1 MSSPTFKTTEVA
13 QLYEEIRPW
22 CHPEVPFLDS
32 KYSPGSNMPTID
44 FTEYITTWL
53 ETGKESAVI
62 ELWTYLTSDGPE
74 ALYGIRNALTA
85 CLPSWIG
92 LSETAKHELHAIY
105 ILTLRAA
112 WGGRTMNM
120 SRVASSVASTTLA
133 SRQLSLPPDYERGES
148 MAEMARA
155 GKPVIVGRAYS
166 DELLKVVRSEIND
179 FPLVAEHGKDEGS
192 RLALEKAMSPLGT
205 AETAAE
211 RLKAIPP
218 MARRVV
224 CDRFTRG
231 WGGGVFRL
239 DLYYDDRAYGCGSQ
253 ANQQYMDW
261 LGFFSAPNDHA
272 SVSSV
277 LTKDKLLEGLA
288 DRGIKTNKSTA
299 RVTLIEQ
306 ARSIPGLMSS
316 LISRYCPE
324 QRDALPEWEEPI
336 KEWLLRVH
344 YTEPIAAAL
353 INLLAASTMKRKK

>member
-13 QLYEEIRPW
+13 QLYKEVQPW
-22 CHPEVPFLDS
+22 CHPEVPFLDPQ
-32 KYSPGSNMPTID
+32 YSPGSNMPAID
-44 FTEYITTWL
+44 FTAYITTWL
-53 ETGKESAVI
+53 ETDRQSAII

-74 ALYGIRNALTA
+74 AVYGIRNALTA

-112 WGGRTMNM
+112 WGGRTLNTT
-120 SRVASSVASTTLA
+120 RLASSLASTTLA

-155 GKPVIVGRAYS
+155 GKPIVLARAYS
-166 DELLKVVRSEIND
+166 EELLKVVRSEIGN
-179 FPLVAEHGKDEGS
+179 FPLGAECGKDEGS

-224 CDRFTRG
+224 YDRFTRG
-231 WGGGVFRL
+231 WGGGALRL
-239 DLYYDDRAYGCGSQ
+239 NLYYDDRAYGCGSQ

-261 LGFFSAPNDHA
+261 LGFFSTPSDHA
-272 SVSSV
+272 SVPSV

-288 DRGIKTNKSTA
+288 EHGVPTKKSTP
-299 RVTLIEQ
+299 RVALIDQ
-306 ARSIPGLMSS
+306 ALSIPGLMSS

-324 QRDALPEWEEPI
+324 QRDALPEWYEPI
-336 KEWLLRVH
+336 KEWVLRVR
-344 YTEPIAAAL
+344 YAEPIAAAL
-353 INLLAASTMKRKK
+353 MNLLATSTMKKSR